1 MITVLTILP
10 NHTYFQIVSQ
20 MWSTIAFF
28 SYVGAVH
35 PYKTSITNRQEIF
48 NEAVVLIASY
58 PLLAFTFWIWEL
70 DMKKDFGWMLVAC
83 ILISFLVNVGLIIY
97 IACGRLM
104 FYYKVCRTKIIK
116 RKRD

>member
-10 NHTYFQIVSQ
+10 HHKYFQIVSQ

-28 SYVGAVH
+28 CYVGAVH
-35 PYKTSITNRQEIF
+35 PYKTPITNKQEIF

-58 PLLAFTFWIWEL
+58 PLLAFTDWIWEL
-70 DMKKDFGWMLVAC
+70 DLKKDFGWMLVAC
-83 ILISFLVNVGLIIY
+83 IVISFLVNLGLIIY

-104 FYYKVCRTKIIK
+104 FNYKVCRTKIIK
-116 RKRD
+116 RKRA